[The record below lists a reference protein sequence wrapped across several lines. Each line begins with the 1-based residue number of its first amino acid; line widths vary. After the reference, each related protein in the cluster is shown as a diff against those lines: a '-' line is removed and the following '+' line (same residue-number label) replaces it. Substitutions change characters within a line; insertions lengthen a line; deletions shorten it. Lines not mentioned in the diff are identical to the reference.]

1 VHRFAAIVI
10 FGALLVP
17 TAIASSPT
25 SPLLQRAST
34 LTGLKVRRAVAIVR
48 EPASRFE
55 QDATRTLDQNYPPSL
70 QRLDD
75 ELYMGLGLLPA
86 QKSIRSAIVASASAM
101 RARYDPSSRKV
112 RARRSPAPA
121 RPELLREL
129 ARALVD
135 QNFNLRRLK
144 GLRARDRDAALAA
157 VSVVDGIAAVASGA
171 RVPPLHGP
179 PLQRFLD
186 VEQNAGLEFGRN
198 LIAQLRYLGGR
209 SAVATA
215 LRSFPRTTAQV
226 VQVDKFLQHEPAVG
240 IPLAAAAGDAQLTAS
255 ETFGELDVLALLRAY
270 DVTDADAVATGWSG
284 GRIALY
290 TGPNGSAVALV
301 LRWQGDEEAARW
313 RASVAGY
320 VGAAFPDATPRLC
333 PAVTACWLDGTR
345 ELAVADTGT
354 TTVFTSGVNAELL
367 AAIIVS
373 GK

>member
-1 VHRFAAIVI
+1 MHRFAAIII

-17 TAIASSPT
+17 TAIASSPK
-25 SPLLQRAST
+25 SPLLQRASA
-34 LTGLKVRRAVAIVR
+34 LTGLKIRHAVPIVR
-48 EPASRFE
+48 EPRSRFE
-55 QDATRTLDQNYPPSL
+55 KDATRTLDQNYPPSV

-75 ELYMGLGLLPA
+75 ELYMGLGLLP
-86 QKSIRSAIVASASAM
+86 AM

-198 LIAQLRYLGGR
+198 LIEQLRYLGGR

-240 IPLAAAAGDAQLTAS
+240 VPLLAAAGDAQLTAS

-284 GRIALY
+284 GRVALY

-367 AAIIVS
+367 AAIVVS